1 MRLCVRFKVQNCLF
15 FLTILAITITKPVME
30 IAGDVMV
37 LGAELA
43 HAVEVIMNPVTTQQ
57 SRKEAEE
64 ACEK

>member
-1 MRLCVRFKVQNCLF
+1 MLISLSFPF
-15 FLTILAITITKPVME
+15 ISAITVTKSAME
-30 IAGDVMV
+30 IADDVMV

-57 SRKEAEE
+57 SRQEAEE